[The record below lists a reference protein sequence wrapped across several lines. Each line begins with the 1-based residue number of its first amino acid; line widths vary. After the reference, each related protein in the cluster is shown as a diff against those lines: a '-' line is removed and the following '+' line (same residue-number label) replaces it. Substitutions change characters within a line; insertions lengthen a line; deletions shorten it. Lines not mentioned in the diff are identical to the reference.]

1 MTYLKKMVGE
11 KIREIRKHKGLTQEE
26 LSERAQIKYTYL
38 GDVERGV
45 RNISLESL
53 EKIMNALEIRPGD
66 LFDYRELNLS
76 SNEIELEAILEVH
89 HNYLKVKKI
98 EDVKM
103 IHVITKE
110 IFKRME
116 ERG

>member
-1 MTYLKKMVGE
+1 MTYLKKLVGE
-11 KIREIRKHKGLTQEE
+11 KIREIRKNKGLTQEE
-26 LSERAQIKYTYL
+26 LSEKAQIKYTYL

-66 LFDYRELNLS
+66 LFDYRELRLN
-76 SNEIELEAILEVH
+76 SNEIELDAVLEVH
-89 HNYLKVKKI
+89 HNYLKHKRV

-103 IHVITKE
+103 IHTISKE
-110 IFKRME
+110 IFRNLENK
-116 ERG
+116 